1 MYGTDSDCA
10 ELQLPIDLAYVSGL
24 IDNLSSYDP
33 GDVAVFMIDRHGAK
47 STVIER
53 SSAQSNLAVSDQE
66 LKENTKL
73 ATEAIQAELQRWV
86 DNGSFRRQSRQYAR
100 NIITSRC
107 VFTWKRRPD
116 NSRYMKCRLCVH
128 GFKDM
133 YRQDLDRYSG
143 TSTRW
148 GQRMVVATAVQAG
161 WDLVSLDISVA
172 FLKGMTFEEYS
183 RSAEARVEKCRCS
196 CLLHGMDFPA
206 AHSCCAN

>member
-1 MYGTDSDCA
+1 M
-10 ELQLPIDLAYVSGL
+10 
-24 IDNLSSYDP
+24 
-33 GDVAVFMIDRHGAK
+33 
-47 STVIER
+47 
-53 SSAQSNLAVSDQE
+53 
-66 LKENTKL
+66 

-100 NIITSRC
+100 NIITSRY
-107 VFTWKRRPD
+107 VFTWTRRPD

-172 FLKGMTFEEYS
+172 FLKGMTFEEIQQVRGGPRREVS
-183 RSAEARVEKCRCS
+183 MQLPLARHGLPS
-196 CLLHGMDFPA
+196 GAFLLRQLEGFESFSDATEVFEMLKGGFGLVDAPNLFTTRVDQVFRGASIPPTLTDPKI
-206 AHSCCAN
+206 